1 MSLTV
6 KWDGGVSI
14 ECGDVQLIFDPQ
26 GNNVT
31 YPKAFITHA
40 HFDHAKAFYI
50 PYLTKYSSKETNDL
64 LTIYGGKIAN
74 WKPVSCGKG
83 VTFDDVE
90 IVPHNSGHVLGSYQ
104 YEVSTPWGNVVY
116 TGDINFS
123 EARTVKVAEIVPCD
137 ILILEATFGS
147 PNFIFPPEEQVATEI
162 LEWAVDS
169 LKRGKIP
176 AFQTDPLGNAQEIIR
191 IFNELTRI
199 PVMTHSRVTGINR
212 VYEVY
217 GHKFSYLDANSE
229 EAAEAAS
236 SGECI
241 FITPKGLN
249 LSKYPEFDS
258 ALVSGWAL
266 WAKRKAFALSDH
278 ADFPHLMDFVRECKP
293 KTVLTCHG
301 GRFNET
307 LARYIEKRLGIEAR
321 PLDMISTTLVA
332 KYDEVRI
339 RDCGREILKIAKVP
353 GFSYSKKMIMR
364 EVMKFGFSRLEINS
378 ALKMLVEQKFLQ
390 VLREEESFQS
400 KLTS

>member
-31 YPKAFITHA
+31 YPKAFVTHA
-40 HFDHAKAFYI
+40 HLDHAKAFYI

-241 FITPKGLN
+241 FIAPKGLN

-278 ADFPHLMDFVRECKP
+278 ADFPP
-293 KTVLTCHG
+293 P
-301 GRFNET
+301 N
-307 LARYIEKRLGIEAR
+307 
-321 PLDMISTTLVA
+321 
-332 KYDEVRI
+332 
-339 RDCGREILKIAKVP
+339 
-353 GFSYSKKMIMR
+353 GFCEGM
-364 EVMKFGFSRLEINS
+364 
-378 ALKMLVEQKFLQ
+378 
-390 VLREEESFQS
+390 
-400 KLTS
+400 